1 MANRKQV
8 HAEEVETDVALARR
22 LLAAQFPHWA
32 ALPLARVQAD
42 STDNDMYR
50 LGADM
55 AVRLPRRAG
64 AVTPMDKEH
73 EWLPRLAPRL
83 PLAVPLV
90 RAKGVPQGDYPYL
103 PRGRI
108 WANWSS

>member
-1 MANRKQV
+1 VK
-8 HAEEVETDVALARR
+8 HAEEVETDAALARR
-22 LLAAQFPHWA
+22 LLAARFPDWV

-64 AVTPMDKEH
+64 AVTSMDKEH
-73 EWLPRLAPRL
+73 EWLPRLAPHL
-83 PLAVPLV
+83 PLPVPLA
-90 RAKGVPQGDYPYL
+90 RAKGAPEGDYPRCL
-103 PRGRI
+103 CTGAARRARACP
-108 WANWSS
+108 A